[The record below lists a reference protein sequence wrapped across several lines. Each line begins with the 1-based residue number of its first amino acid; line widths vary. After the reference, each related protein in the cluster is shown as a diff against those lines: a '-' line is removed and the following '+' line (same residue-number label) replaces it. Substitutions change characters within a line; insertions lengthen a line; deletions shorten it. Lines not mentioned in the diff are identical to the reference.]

1 MKKSDICY
9 KGYLEVLK
17 RELIPAMGCT
27 EPIAIAYAA
36 ALARKYH
43 KEDIDKIDIYCSGNI
58 IKNVK
63 SVVVPN
69 THGKKGI
76 EAAVAL
82 GVIAGDADKELEV
95 ISVVHEDQIV
105 EVDNFLASQN
115 IHVHHASCDCALE
128 LTIILWHE
136 QHYVKVKIV
145 NEHTN
150 VVLIEQNGK
159 QIFSNESTHIVDE
172 VCEHK
177 MSMEGI
183 YDFATSVDIDDVKDI
198 LERQITYNTAIAMEG
213 LKNAYG
219 ANIGSVLLSTYG
231 NSIQVRAKALA
242 AAGCDARMGG
252 CDLPVII
259 NSGSGNQGMSA
270 SLPVI
275 AYAQE
280 LNVSKEQ
287 LYRALLI
294 SNLTTLYQKRQIG
307 RLSAYCGVVSAGAG
321 AGAGI
326 AYLLGGDFTHIAQ
339 TIVNALAITSGIICD
354 GAKASCAA
362 KIASA
367 VDAGIIGCYMYNT
380 GKQFHDGEGIVC
392 KNIEE
397 TIEGVGKLAREGM
410 KETDE
415 SIIKMMIKS

>member
-95 ISVVHEDQIV
+95 ISVVHEDQIA

-177 MSMEGI
+177 MSM
-183 YDFATSVDIDDVKDI
+183 
-198 LERQITYNTAIAMEG
+198 
-213 LKNAYG
+213 
-219 ANIGSVLLSTYG
+219 
-231 NSIQVRAKALA
+231 
-242 AAGCDARMGG
+242 
-252 CDLPVII
+252 
-259 NSGSGNQGMSA
+259 
-270 SLPVI
+270 
-275 AYAQE
+275 
-280 LNVSKEQ
+280 
-287 LYRALLI
+287 
-294 SNLTTLYQKRQIG
+294 
-307 RLSAYCGVVSAGAG
+307 
-321 AGAGI
+321 
-326 AYLLGGDFTHIAQ
+326 
-339 TIVNALAITSGIICD
+339 
-354 GAKASCAA
+354 
-362 KIASA
+362 
-367 VDAGIIGCYMYNT
+367 
-380 GKQFHDGEGIVC
+380 
-392 KNIEE
+392 
-397 TIEGVGKLAREGM
+397 
-410 KETDE
+410 
-415 SIIKMMIKS
+415 